1 MSEIPATISQFE
13 EGLLE
18 SGFVVY
24 QVFPLSPPGSR
35 RVRRHLRASS
45 DMADLFLAKEPR
57 NSPLAAQPGTRER
70 RSMSPREQDQIIRG
84 LKPKGSKVP
93 LAEGSRVKVKEE
105 IIIRPSGEPVIPC
118 ITLTEVNGNHVVI
131 QTNTVE
137 NHRRL
142 LRHLN
147 LVFKKSS
154 RADRRASGNGLTFS
168 QKGADLPAD
177 DEARHQLGS
186 SYQRCGLAPL
196 VPELKGPAEEQCA
209 HRKMTILSRVSQTLR
224 KYIIVVVFR
233 NM

>member
-1 MSEIPATISQFE
+1 MGNKIDADKGCSKAESRRAFYLTMSEIPATISQFE

-154 RADRRASGNGLTFS
+154 RADRRASGNGLTVFTERS
-168 QKGADLPAD
+168 
-177 DEARHQLGS
+177 RSTSRRRGS
-186 SYQRCGLAPL
+186 SSTWQ
-196 VPELKGPAEEQCA
+196 
-209 HRKMTILSRVSQTLR
+209 
-224 KYIIVVVFR
+224 
-233 NM
+233 